1 MVWMMYGS
9 CAPDYGFVVVLKK
22 MDLFFAITAYVLSV
36 RRHKR
41 TVHAVRMAIS
51 LQTQKQ

>member
-1 MVWMMYGS
+1 MMYGS